1 MTMPTSPRRWRV
13 ALLGLG
19 LWGAA
24 GCSAP
29 RDPAIAITGATVIDG
44 TGRAPIPDATIV
56 IRAGRI
62 AAVGPAADVAVP
74 RGATRVDARGRFV
87 IPGLWDAH
95 VHLAS
100 LGRDGLA
107 TLVRYGITSV
117 RDLGGDLDSVRT
129 WRDAVEAGQIEGP
142 RIHLTGPIIEDATWL
157 AKVSSLPIPGLKD
170 LIQGRIPVGTEAEAV
185 AAADSI
191 AKLGVEVLK
200 VRNSP
205 PLPAYRALLEEARLK
220 GLLVAGHQ
228 PNPGVGL
235 AGALAE
241 RQRSIEHIEQLSELE
256 ALPAVARDSMARA
269 FAAESIWFTPT
280 LVTSFRRFDPDS
292 QIEARVAGT
301 SHEPE
306 EALVT
311 PTLLAFWKLQRGL
324 KPFDAPLVFMRQA
337 VDSGLM
343 GMRRLRA
350 AGVRIMV
357 GTDLGAISVYPGLA
371 VHEELALLVD
381 SLGLSPL
388 EAIQAATVE
397 PARYFGIEREIGTIE
412 PGRAADLLI
421 LSADPLADV
430 RNTRRIEHVVLRG
443 RVAWTGDGAPGPTR

>member
-1 MTMPTSPRRWRV
+1 MT
-13 ALLGLG
+13 
-19 LWGAA
+19 
-24 GCSAP
+24 
-29 RDPAIAITGATVIDG
+29 
-44 TGRAPIPDATIV
+44 
-56 IRAGRI
+56 
-62 AAVGPAADVAVP
+62 VP
-74 RGATRVDARGRFV
+74 RGATRLDARGRFV
-87 IPGLWDAH
+87 IAGLWDTH

-107 TLVRYGITSV
+107 TLVRFGITSV
-117 RDLGGDLDSVRT
+117 RDLGGDLDSVRA
-129 WRDAVEAGQIEGP
+129 WRDQIDAGQLEGP
-142 RIHLTGPIIEDATWL
+142 RIHLAGPIVEDATWL
-157 AKVSSLPIPGLKD
+157 AKVSSLPVPGLKG

-191 AKLGVEVLK
+191 ATLGVEVLK

-205 PLPAYRALLEEARLK
+205 PLPAYRALLEEAQRK

-241 RQRSIEHIEQLSELE
+241 RQRSIEHVEQLGELE
-256 ALPAVARDSMARA
+256 ALAPATRDSMARA

-292 QIEARVAGT
+292 LIDARVAGT
-301 SHEPE
+301 SDEPE
-306 EALVT
+306 QALVT
-311 PTLLAFWKLQRGL
+311 PTLLAFWQLQRGL
-324 KPFDAPLVFMRQA
+324 KPFDAPLAFMRQA

-343 GMRRLRA
+343 GIRRLRA
-350 AGVRIMV
+350 AGVGLMV
-357 GTDLGAISVYPGLA
+357 GTDLGAIGVYPGLA

-381 SLGLSPL
+381 SLGMSPL

-397 PARYFGIEREIGTIE
+397 PARYFRIEREIGTLE

-421 LSADPLADV
+421 LTADPLADV

-443 RVAWTGDGAPGPTR
+443 RVGWSVDGAPGPTR